1 MAQHLVTICT
11 FIIIVILPIINF
23 CLLTKIIKILKEMQ
37 KL

>member
-1 MAQHLVTICT
+1 MAQHFVTICT

-23 CLLTKIIKILKEMQ
+23 CMLSKIIRILKEMQ